1 MEYVGYFL
9 IAIIGLFI
17 VVRLLAWPLRILIKL
32 IINAVLGTI
41 LLFVVNLV
49 GVHFGFVIGI
59 NLVTAL
65 IAGFFGVPGVIFL
78 LIFKFV
84 LWLI

>member
-17 VVRLLAWPLRILIKL
+17 VVRLLAWPLKIFIKL

-41 LLFVVNLV
+41 LLFIVNLV
-49 GVHFGFVIGI
+49 GVHFGFTIGI

-65 IAGFFGVPGVIFL
+65 VAGFFGVPGVIFL
-78 LIFKFV
+78 LIFKFI
-84 LWLI
+84 L

>member
-17 VVRLLAWPLRILIKL
+17 VVRLLAWPLKILIRL

-41 LLFVVNLV
+41 LLFIVNLV
-49 GVHFGFVIGI
+49 GAHFGFTIGI

-65 IAGFFGVPGVIFL
+65 VAGFFGVPGVIFL
-78 LIFKFV
+78 LIFKFI
-84 LWLI
+84 L

>member
-9 IAIIGLFI
+9 IAIIALFI
-17 VVRLLAWPLRILIKL
+17 VVKLLAWPLKILIKL

-41 LLFVVNLV
+41 LLFLVNLV
-49 GVHFGFVIGI
+49 GVHFGLAIGI
-59 NLVTAL
+59 NIVTSL

-78 LIFKFV
+78 IIFKLV
-84 LWLI
+84 L